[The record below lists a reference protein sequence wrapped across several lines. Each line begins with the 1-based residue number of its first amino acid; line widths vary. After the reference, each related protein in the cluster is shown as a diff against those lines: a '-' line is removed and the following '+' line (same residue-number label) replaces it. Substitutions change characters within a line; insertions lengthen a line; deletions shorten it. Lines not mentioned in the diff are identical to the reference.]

1 MAVTA
6 AGTGLLAH
14 FSALED
20 PRQSGKVLYPLPEI
34 LLVVLCGTL
43 SGCDDFVEMALWGRE
58 HLSFLRG
65 FEPFARGIASHDTLN
80 DVVRA
85 LDPALF
91 EDCFVS
97 WINSLRGAVG
107 AEEIP
112 VPETIAIDGKT
123 MRRSGSRR
131 GAGPLHLVSAWAC
144 GQRLVLAQEA
154 VTGKSNEITA
164 IPRLLDQLVLK
175 GALVTIDAM
184 GCQRAIAEQIVE
196 AEADYVLAI
205 KGNQKS
211 LYGSIQRA
219 IAEGRAEDGFGLDM
233 VRTEDADH
241 GRIEVR
247 RHFIL
252 HDVSTLNRRHAWP
265 GLGAVGMVEAEVERD
280 GKTTVT
286 RRCFLCSRPMSAAE
300 FAAVVRSHWQIEN
313 SLHWVLDVVFRD
325 DHARV
330 RKGYGARNMGLIKR
344 IAVNLLK
351 SATDKNSLKVRR
363 KKASWSTGY
372 LHSLMIGTA

>member
-1 MAVTA
+1 LHERIENKLFLDRTRKDSNFKRPYICA
-6 AGTGLLAH
+6 
-14 FSALED
+14 
-20 PRQSGKVLYPLPEI
+20 
-34 LLVVLCGTL
+34 TL
-43 SGCDDFVEMALWGRE
+43 F
-58 HLSFLRG
+58 
-65 FEPFARGIASHDTLN
+65 
-80 DVVRA
+80 
-85 LDPALF
+85 
-91 EDCFVS
+91 
-97 WINSLRGAVG
+97 
-107 AEEIP
+107 
-112 VPETIAIDGKT
+112 
-123 MRRSGSRR
+123 
-131 GAGPLHLVSAWAC
+131 
-144 GQRLVLAQEA
+144 
-154 VTGKSNEITA
+154 
-164 IPRLLDQLVLK
+164 
-175 GALVTIDAM
+175 
-184 GCQRAIAEQIVE
+184 QIE
-196 AEADYVLAI
+196 
-205 KGNQKS
+205 KCC
-211 LYGSIQRA
+211 
-219 IAEGRAEDGFGLDM
+219 EDGFGLDM

-241 GRIEVR
+241 GRNEVR

-265 GLGAVGMVEAEVERD
+265 GLGAVDMVEVERD

-372 LHSLMIGTA
+372 LHSLYLGQKSGRSGGR